1 MLIKTK
7 PTTTPKEATALLRAD
22 HKLVSDLFAKYK
34 SPVLLG
40 KKCNSCPAFELN

>member
-22 HKLVSDLFAKYK
+22 HKLVSDLFAKYEITRAA
-34 SPVLLG
+34 G
-40 KKCNSCPAFELN
+40 KKMQLVSRI

>member
-22 HKLVSDLFAKYK
+22 HKLVSDLFAKYEITR
-34 SPVLLG
+34 PAG
-40 KKCNSCPAFELN
+40 KKMQHVSRI